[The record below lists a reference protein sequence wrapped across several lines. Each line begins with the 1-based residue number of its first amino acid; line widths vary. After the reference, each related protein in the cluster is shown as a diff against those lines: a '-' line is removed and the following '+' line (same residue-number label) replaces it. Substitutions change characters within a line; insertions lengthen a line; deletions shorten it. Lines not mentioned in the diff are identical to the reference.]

1 MGDFKKILTILFFF
15 AGPAAFAQETKTKN
29 VVVITLD
36 GYRWQEVF
44 QGASKKILDKEK
56 YVTDKAVVDQFYDLS
71 PEVSREKLMPFFWN
85 TLAQEGQLYGNR
97 AFKNKVN
104 CSNHHLLSYPG
115 YSEML
120 VGFPERKVTS
130 NDKKVNPNA
139 TVLEFIQQQKEFRN
153 KVAAFSTWD
162 AFPFILREEQSE
174 IYVNAGTEPA
184 TGRISEQ
191 EEHLNKAQIE
201 NKNPHGSR
209 YDEYTYGF
217 ALEYMKRERPRVI
230 FIGFDETDEHG
241 HGGRYDEYL
250 KSAHKADR
258 LIGELWAYIQ
268 SDPFYRDQTTLLITT
283 DHGRGKGRNSWR
295 KHQLLSP
302 GSGQI
307 WFAVLGPDTPA
318 FGEMK
323 FRSKYYQKQV
333 ASTVAAF
340 LGLPYKQKEP
350 VGEVIQTML
359 AVPGLDLDRTL
370 SKNNVTGSLN
380 EQ

>member
-1 MGDFKKILTILFFF
+1 
-15 AGPAAFAQETKTKN
+15 
-29 VVVITLD
+29 
-36 GYRWQEVF
+36 
-44 QGASKKILDKEK
+44 
-56 YVTDKAVVDQFYDLS
+56 
-71 PEVSREKLMPFFWN
+71 
-85 TLAQEGQLYGNR
+85 
-97 AFKNKVN
+97 
-104 CSNHHLLSYPG
+104 
-115 YSEML
+115 
-120 VGFPERKVTS
+120 
-130 NDKKVNPNA
+130 
-139 TVLEFIQQQKEFRN
+139 
-153 KVAAFSTWD
+153 
-162 AFPFILREEQSE
+162 
-174 IYVNAGTEPA
+174 
-184 TGRISEQ
+184 
-191 EEHLNKAQIE
+191 
-201 NKNPHGSR
+201 
-209 YDEYTYGF
+209 
-217 ALEYMKRERPRVI
+217 MKRERPRVI